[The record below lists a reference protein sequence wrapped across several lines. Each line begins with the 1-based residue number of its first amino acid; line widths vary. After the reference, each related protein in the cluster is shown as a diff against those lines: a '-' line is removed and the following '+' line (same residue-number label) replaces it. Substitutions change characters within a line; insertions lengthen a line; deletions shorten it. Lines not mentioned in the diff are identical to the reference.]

1 MTDSSVL
8 EGIVSI
14 RAALDSQS
22 RPIERLLIRRDQR
35 DYPVKKLATAAK
47 AVNIPVEQ
55 VDETV
60 IGQYAEGKTHGG
72 VIALVGDRRFVSMD
86 ALITGVQNP
95 FIVMLDGVEDPFNF
109 GQAIRAF
116 YASGAHG
123 LIVRPRNW
131 LSAASTVARA
141 SAGASE
147 RMPTAVAETLEEAA
161 SFFRS
166 RGVLVAV
173 TDIDRAVSIYDAD
186 LTQPLFLVVGG
197 EKRGVTRSFADAAD
211 IRLKIPYGRS
221 FNQSLGTTGAAS
233 VLAFEVMRQRVKE

>member
-8 EGIVSI
+8 EGVVSI

-60 IGQYAEGKTHGG
+60 IAQYAEGKTHGG